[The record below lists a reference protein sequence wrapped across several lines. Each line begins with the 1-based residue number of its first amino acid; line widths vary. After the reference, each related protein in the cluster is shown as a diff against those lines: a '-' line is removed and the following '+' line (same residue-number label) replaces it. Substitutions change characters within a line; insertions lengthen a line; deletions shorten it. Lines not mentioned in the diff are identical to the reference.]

1 MLLAVIDDDSA
12 ARESLARLL
21 ELEGFTVDG
30 FPSALAFLSN
40 DPPREYSCL
49 IVDLKMP
56 GMTGLELQ
64 VALNTRGRTPPIV
77 FLTAFGTVPESV
89 RAMRGGAVDF
99 LEKPVDVATMLDA
112 VTRGIE
118 RDHCFRSQQRARNE
132 AASRLEELTLR
143 ERDVFDRVIL
153 GYPNKKIAE
162 ELGIAL
168 KTVKVH
174 RGRVM
179 AKTGAESVAELVR
192 LAAAASGASVAAEP
206 IPSR

>member
-1 MLLAVIDDDSA
+1 MYLAVIDDDAA

-21 ELEGFTVDG
+21 ELEGYAVDAYA
-30 FPSALAFLSN
+30 SALAFLSN
-40 DPPREYSCL
+40 DQPRDYSCL

-64 VALNTRGRTPPIV
+64 VALNTRGRTPPMV

-112 VTRGIE
+112 VQRGME
-118 RDHCFRSQQRARNE
+118 RDRGHRSQLRARNE
-132 AASRLEELTLR
+132 AASRLGELTPR

-192 LAAAASGASVAAEP
+192 LAAAATGASVAAEP
-206 IPSR
+206 VPTR